1 MDKKNVIKIIDLLHK
16 EYNHINLLKNYNLLN
31 VHAYINANNKL
42 NTIMLNYNSNGYN
55 SETEELFIDYI
66 KLYGI
71 GSLRDLIDICFDT
84 ININTYNEYDKI
96 NLLFKYFIPIK
107 YNITKSNLLVKSKTI
122 IITQIDN
129 SSFEENNYCVKL
141 LITNNYHIITIVG
154 IISEYIP
161 LEHINNEYVVK
172 RINLLKQYTDLNN
185 VVYNNFINSLTIKD
199 IIVYNNEELF
209 LEFNKNIKFVKHL
222 LLNPI
227 SDILTKFNKESLY
240 NKKIILLYILFHV
253 EFEYE
258 YICYLLYDSI
268 TSNINKEQNIIY
280 ESFPIVI
287 KNKFNMV
294 MKIILETTEELCN
307 TTNDNKLSYEQ
318 QIILLNVDNSVK
330 ERAMAKLHEFNSKSE
345 DTGFK
350 AKQYIEGLLKIP
362 FNKYKNEP
370 ILYKVSDII
379 NLYNTWS
386 NTNIKN
392 YFDLKYNIVN
402 YNKINGITELKKNIT
417 IFSTYFCNTIKQNFI
432 SNIKIL
438 NSFIKENKLSIKA
451 NKYSNKNATELK
463 SLKQNIKVQL
473 NNEFDDFKNINIFY
487 KLLEKFKSSQ
497 EIYSMYKYYN
507 TYFEINTGIQ
517 TIENNIKNITTV
529 LDTSVYGH
537 DNAKTQIQRIIGQWM
552 VGEKSGYCLGFEG
565 PPGVGKTSLAK
576 NGVSQCLKDENNN
589 SRPFSFI
596 AIGGSTNS
604 STFEGHNYTY
614 VGSTWGKIVDILMY
628 SKIMNP
634 IIYIDELDKISK
646 TENGKEI
653 IGLLTH
659 IIDYSQNKSFQDK
672 YFNGIDIDLSKV
684 LFIFSYNDPSQ
695 IDHILLDRIHRIKFN
710 RLTILDKIIITND
723 FLLTDIYN
731 KININSD
738 NIIINDDIIRYII
751 NKYTNESGVRKLKEV
766 IFDIFTEINLNNL
779 QNKFI
784 DLPIT
789 ITTELIDNILKD
801 HNKIENTL
809 INPAPSI
816 AVVNGL
822 WANSLGIGGILQL
835 EAKKIDSPS
844 FLDLKLT
851 GMQGD
856 VMKESMNIA
865 KSVVLDLITKAEK
878 DSLKKLNTKN
888 CSIGF
893 HVHCPD
899 GATPKDGPSAG
910 GAITTLLYSLLTNK
924 KIDNTIAMTGEI
936 NLQHKI
942 TKIGGLDTK
951 IIGGINAGVKHFIFP
966 QSNVN
971 DYNLFI
977 EKYKDSTILNGIK
990 FTPVETIQEILD
1002 IVIID

>member
-1 MDKKNVIKIIDLLHK
+1 MNNIKIIDVLHK
-16 EYNHINLLKNYNLLN
+16 EYNHINLLKNYNILN
-31 VHAYINANNKL
+31 DHAYINANNQL
-42 NTIMLNYNSNGYN
+42 NVIMLNYDLYGYN
-55 SETEELFIDYI
+55 SEIEELFINYI
-66 KLYGI
+66 KKYGI
-71 GSLRDLIDICFDT
+71 ESLRDLIDICFNT
-84 ININTYNEYDKI
+84 ININTFKDKDKT
-96 NLLFKYFIPIK
+96 NLLFTYFRPVK
-107 YNITKSNLLVKSKTI
+107 YNITKSDSLIKSSTI
-122 IITQIDN
+122 VINRINN
-129 SSFEENNYCVKL
+129 SSFEENNYCVEL
-141 LITNNYHIITIVG
+141 LITTNDSIITIIG

-161 LEHINNEYVVK
+161 LEHIKNNYVIK
-172 RINLLKQYTDLNN
+172 RIILLKQYANLNN
-185 VVYNNFINSLTIKD
+185 VVYKNYINSLTLKD
-199 IIVYNNEELF
+199 IILNDNEELF
-209 LEFNKNIKFVKHL
+209 LDFNKNIKLVKNL
-222 LLNPI
+222 LLNHI
-227 SDILTKFNKESLY
+227 SDILKKFNKESLY
-240 NKKIILLYILFHV
+240 NKKIILMYILFHDDY
-253 EFEYE
+253 EYE

-268 TSNINKEQNIIY
+268 TNNINKEQNIIY

-287 KNKFNMV
+287 KNKFNMT

-318 QIILLNVDNSVK
+318 QIMLLNVDKSVK

-362 FNKYKNEP
+362 FNKYKKEP
-370 ILYKVSDII
+370 VLYKVTDVI
-379 NLYNTWS
+379 NLYNVWS
-386 NTNIKN
+386 TTNIKN
-392 YFDLKYNIVN
+392 YFDLKYNIIN
-402 YNKINGITELKKNIT
+402 YNKKNGNNELKKNIT
-417 IFSTYFCNTIKQNFI
+417 LFSTYFCNTIKRNFI

-438 NSFIKENKLSIKA
+438 NTFIKENNLGIKTI
-451 NKYSNKNATELK
+451 KYSNKNITELK
-463 SLKQNIKVQL
+463 VLKQKINVLLQD
-473 NNEFDDFKNINIFY
+473 EFGDFKNINTFY
-487 KLLEKFKSSQ
+487 SLLNLFKSSQ
-497 EIYSMYKYYN
+497 EIYSIYKYYN
-507 TYFEINTGIQ
+507 TYFEINKSIQ
-517 TIENNIKNITTV
+517 TIEDNINNITTI

-537 DNAKTQIQRIIGQWM
+537 DNAKTHIQRIIGQWM

-576 NGVSQCLKDENNN
+576 NGVSMCLKDENNN
-589 SRPFSFI
+589 NRPFSFI

-672 YFNGIDIDLSKV
+672 YFNGIDVDLSKV

-710 RLTILDKIIITND
+710 RLTILDKIIITKD

-731 KININSD
+731 KININSY
-738 NIIINDDIIRYII
+738 NIIIDDDMIRYII

-784 DLPIT
+784 DLPLT
-789 ITTELIDNILKD
+789 ITAELIDGILKD

-809 INPAPSI
+809 VNPAPSV

-822 WANSLGIGGILQL
+822 WANSLGVGGILQL
-835 EAKKIDSPS
+835 EAKIIDSTS

-865 KSVVLDLITKAEK
+865 KSVVLDIITKAEK
-878 DSLKKLNTKN
+878 DTLKKLNTKN
-888 CSIGF
+888 SSIGF
-893 HVHCPD
+893 HIHCPD

-966 QSNVN
+966 KSNVN
-971 DYNLFI
+971 DHNLFI
-977 EKYKDSTILNGIK
+977 EKYKGSSILNGIK

>member
-1 MDKKNVIKIIDLLHK
+1 MDNIKIIDLLHK

-31 VHAYINANNKL
+31 AHAYINANNQL
-42 NTIMLNYNSNGYN
+42 NTIMLDYNLYGYN
-55 SETEELFIDYI
+55 NETEELFINYI
-66 KLYGI
+66 KKYGI
-71 GSLRDLIDICFDT
+71 ESLKDLTDICFNT
-84 ININTYNEYDKI
+84 ININTFNDYDKI
-96 NLLFKYFIPIK
+96 NLLFTYFRPVK
-107 YNITKSNLLVKSKTI
+107 YNIIKLPSLIKSNTI
-122 IITQIDN
+122 VTKRINN
-129 SSFEENNYCVKL
+129 SSFEENNYCVEL
-141 LITNNYHIITIVG
+141 LITTNDSIITIIG

-161 LEHINNEYVVK
+161 LEHIKIDYVTQ
-172 RINLLKQYTDLNN
+172 RIILLKQYANLNN
-185 VVYNNFINSLTIKD
+185 VVYKNYINSLTLKD
-199 IIVYNNEELF
+199 IILNDNEELF
-209 LEFNKNIKFVKHL
+209 LNFNKNIKLVKNL

-227 SDILTKFNKESLY
+227 SDILKKFNKESLY
-240 NKKIILLYILFHV
+240 NKKIILMYILFHDDY
-253 EFEYE
+253 EYE

-268 TSNINKEQNIIY
+268 TNNVNNEQNIIY
-280 ESFPIVI
+280 ESFPIII
-287 KNKFNMV
+287 KNKFNMA

-318 QIILLNVDNSVK
+318 QIMLLNVDKSVK

-362 FNKYKNEP
+362 FNKYKKEP
-370 ILYKVSDII
+370 ILYKVTDVI

-386 NTNIKN
+386 TTNIKN
-392 YFDLKYNIVN
+392 YFDLKYNIIN
-402 YNKINGITELKKNIT
+402 YNNKNGKNKLKKNIT
-417 IFSTYFCNTIKQNFI
+417 IFSTYFCNTIKRNFI

-438 NSFIKENKLSIKA
+438 NTFIKENNLGIKTI
-451 NKYSNKNATELK
+451 KYSNKNITELK
-463 SLKQNIKVQL
+463 PLKQKINVL
-473 NNEFDDFKNINIFY
+473 LLDEFGDFKNINTFY
-487 KLLEKFKSSQ
+487 CLLNKFKSSQ
-497 EIYSMYKYYN
+497 EIYSIYKYYN
-507 TYFEINTGIQ
+507 TYFEISKSIQ
-517 TIENNIKNITTV
+517 TIEDNIKNITTI
-529 LDTSVYGH
+529 LDNSVYGH

-576 NGVSQCLKDENNN
+576 NGVSQCLKDGNNN
-589 SRPFSFI
+589 NRPFSFI

-672 YFNGIDIDLSKV
+672 YFNGIDVDLSKV

-710 RLTILDKIIITND
+710 RLTILDKIIITKD

-738 NIIINDDIIRYII
+738 NIIITDDMIRYII

-766 IFDIFTEINLNNL
+766 VFDIFTEINLNNL

-784 DLPIT
+784 DLPLT
-789 ITTELIDNILKD
+789 ITMELIDNILKD

-822 WANSLGIGGILQL
+822 WANSLGVGGILQL
-835 EAKKIDSPS
+835 EAKIIDSTS

-865 KSVVLDLITKAEK
+865 KSVVLDIITKAEK

-893 HVHCPD
+893 HIHCPD

-910 GAITTLLYSLLTNK
+910 GAITTLL
-924 KIDNTIAMTGEI
+924 I
-936 NLQHKI
+936 
-942 TKIGGLDTK
+942 
-951 IIGGINAGVKHFIFP
+951 
-966 QSNVN
+966 
-971 DYNLFI
+971 
-977 EKYKDSTILNGIK
+977 
-990 FTPVETIQEILD
+990 
-1002 IVIID
+1002 